1 MQEAIV
7 KPFFIFF
14 AGVLACSLMVTKLF
28 FYNQYENQLYELQK
42 AEMAQEYLR
51 IMNRAVKSIKL
62 DHLNCMALNIY
73 FEARGE
79 PFLGQVAVARVVM
92 NRVMHREFP
101 NDPCKVIYQK
111 HNVVNHVTGEE
122 KTVCQFS
129 WVCENLPHP
138 PQWNEQFQT
147 AKQIARDVLQTNKWN
162 DLLTNNTLFF
172 HNINVRPGWLHKP
185 IEQIGNHIFYAKE
198 NKNEKKSQ

>member
-1 MQEAIV
+1 MHTARV
-7 KPFFIFF
+7 KPFAIFF
-14 AGVLACSLMVTKLF
+14 AGLLVCSLMVTNLF
-28 FYNQYENQLYELQK
+28 YYHQYENQIYAQQRE
-42 AEMAQEYLR
+42 ESAQEYAR
-51 IMNRAVKSIKL
+51 IMNRTVKAIKL
-62 DHLNCMALNIY
+62 DQLNCMALNIY

-92 NRVMHREFP
+92 NRVLHHSFP
-101 NDPCKVIYQK
+101 SDPCKVIYQK
-111 HNVVNHVTGEE
+111 HEVTDAETGTV

-147 AKQIARDVLQTNKWN
+147 AKKIARDVLQTNKWH
-162 DLLTNNTLFF
+162 DLLTVNTLFF
-172 HNINVRPGWLHKP
+172 HHVNVRPGWLYKP

-198 NKNEKKSQ
+198 NKSEKKPQ